1 MVKATIYSPISV
13 GTYYVPGTEQNIS
26 QTLTRL
32 ITLINN
38 DSHFWGERAV
48 TQVGGDRA
56 RIGIHSCLTTCYK
69 IALWEQK
76 IELPLLGT
84 WSG

>member
-1 MVKATIYSPISV
+1 MDKATIYFPISV

-26 QTLTRL
+26 QTLTCL

-38 DSHFWGERAV
+38 DSYFWGERAV

-56 RIGIHSCLTTCYK
+56 RTGIHSCLFTCYK
-69 IALWEQK
+69 MACANRK
-76 IELPLLGT
+76 
-84 WSG
+84 